1 NTDVAPTS
9 GLEAGIEA
17 CAPNDHVISVSD
29 YFKRQAESRRGRR
42 AGKNWKIV
50 GSFTNYNE
58 SRDAVPAAVVYSL
71 TRTGNCKLLANQAS
85 ATIFIHG
92 AWQELSEQQ
101 LTLSFNLALP
111 QVKPAVN

>member
-1 NTDVAPTS
+1 MYDWTRVVGLLSNTDVAPTS

-50 GSFTNYNE
+50 GSFTNNNE

-71 TRTGNCKLLANQAS
+71 TRTGNYK
-85 ATIFIHG
+85 
-92 AWQELSEQQ
+92 
-101 LTLSFNLALP
+101 
-111 QVKPAVN
+111 